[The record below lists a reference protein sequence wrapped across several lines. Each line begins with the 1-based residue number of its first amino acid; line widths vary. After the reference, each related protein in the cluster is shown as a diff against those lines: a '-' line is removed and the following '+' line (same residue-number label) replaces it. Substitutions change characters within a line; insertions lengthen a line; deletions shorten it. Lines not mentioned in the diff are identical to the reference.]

1 MTATV
6 AAVPEARPS
15 IRAKVAA
22 VVGVALMLLAVHHL
36 GIFQRFAEPSL
47 LVKTLIELGPWGYVT
62 FVAVYAVLQPFGV
75 PGTIFVMAAPLI
87 WPWPVAFALSMTGTM
102 AASVVGFSFAR
113 FVARDW
119 IATRIPQR
127 FQKYEDALE
136 RRGFATV
143 FLLRLLLW
151 MPPML
156 HAFFGVSK
164 VRFRT
169 HFWGSF
175 VGYLPTLFLIS
186 YFGEQVWDAVLKAP
200 PAVWVGLGVVA
211 VVVGAVAWL
220 RSRTVQACG
229 ASPTVTDGNVTD
241 LSAKPAQLHTYPQHK
256 R

>member
-1 MTATV
+1 VTRFSPS
-6 AAVPEARPS
+6 PEARPS
-15 IRAKVAA
+15 TRAKVAA
-22 VVGVALMLLAVHHL
+22 LVGVALMLLAARQL
-36 GIFQRFAEPSL
+36 GILQRFAEPSL
-47 LVKTLIELGPWGYVT
+47 LVKTLVELGPWGYLT
-62 FVAVYAVLQPFGV
+62 FVAAYAVLQPFGV

-87 WPWPVAFALSMTGTM
+87 WSWPIAFALSMTGTM

-119 IATRIPQR
+119 IAKRIPAR

-175 VGYLPTLFLIS
+175 LGYLPTLFLIS
-186 YFGEQVWDAVLKAP
+186 YFGEQVWAAVRKAP
-200 PAVWVGLGVVA
+200 PAVWVGLGVAAVA
-211 VVVGAVAWL
+211 VAVAAWL
-220 RSRTVQACG
+220 RSRAV
-229 ASPTVTDGNVTD
+229 PKVT
-241 LSAKPAQLHTYPQHK
+241 
-256 R
+256 